1 MSNLIGSSK
10 TIDNQNMRARISA
23 AIRRVAVEKAQS
35 VGADGMLAQAALL
48 NPEFVIP
55 SFLVRVTTNPAV
67 ADSACAD
74 CGYADVA
81 DADILYIVTDAW
93 ASVAQAEYP
102 TEEVPNV

>member
-10 TIDNQNMRARISA
+10 TIDNQAMRARTSA
-23 AIRRVAVEKAQS
+23 AIRRVAVEKSQATGS
-35 VGADGMLAQAALL
+35 DGMLAQAALL

-55 SFLVRVTTNPAV
+55 AFLVHVTTNPAV
-67 ADSACAD
+67 AEEACVD

-81 DADILYIVTDAW
+81 DGDILYIVTEAW
-93 ASVAQAEYP
+93 AGVAQAEYP